1 MNIEKSINDNTVIMK
16 LDGWLDTTSANELQ
30 AQLEALEP
38 DTMSLILD
46 LDKLEYISSAGLRQ
60 FVAAHKRVNGSL
72 VLTHVHQEVM
82 DVLHMAGFDKRL
94 HIEP

>member
-1 MNIEKSINDNTVIMK
+1 MTIEKKVSGQTAEWK
-16 LDGWLDTTSANELQ
+16 LCGWLDTQSAGELEAELNELPSDVT
-30 AQLEALEP
+30 ALVF
-38 DTMSLILD
+38 DCSG
-46 LDKLEYISSAGLRQ
+46 LEYIASAGLRQ

>member
-1 MNIEKSINDNTVIMK
+1 MNIEKSINDNTVILK

-82 DVLHMAGFDKRL
+82 DVLYMAGFDKRL

>member
-1 MNIEKSINDNTVIMK
+1 MNIEKSINDNTVILK

-46 LDKLEYISSAGLRQ
+46 LDKLEYISSDLFSGS
-60 FVAAHKRVNGSL
+60 AAVCCC
-72 VLTHVHQEVM
+72 T
-82 DVLHMAGFDKRL
+82 
-94 HIEP
+94 